1 MDEQNIENPQIN
13 EPDQLSDILL
23 VMDKEKK
30 VIQAVKGI
38 GKNGELETIDPKK
51 TMNHNL

>member
-1 MDEQNIENPQIN
+1 MDEQQIQDPQIN
-13 EPDQLSDILL
+13 EPDQLSDIIL

-38 GKNGELETIDPKK
+38 GKNGKLETVDPKK
-51 TMNHNL
+51 RMNHNL

>member
-30 VIQAVKGI
+30 
-38 GKNGELETIDPKK
+38 
-51 TMNHNL
+51 

>member
-23 VMDKEKK
+23 VMDKEKSD
-30 VIQAVKGI
+30 
-38 GKNGELETIDPKK
+38 TSC
-51 TMNHNL
+51 